1 MNGFPKSATAVLEP
15 SSGLAALVEVLGE
28 SGYAVVGPV
37 ARDGVISYDTV
48 HDGADLPTGVR
59 TEQSPGRFRLTTDGG
74 PTRFGWIPAADS
86 WRRWFFPP
94 EEELLRIRRTDGSFV
109 VTHPAPPAQPLALIG
124 ARDCEV
130 RGLAVLDRVLLDGE
144 HPDPRYAAR
153 REGAFIVA
161 VTCGEPAD
169 TCWCTSAGGGPR
181 PAAGFDIRLTEV
193 TGGAHRLVAEAG
205 TTRGADVLA
214 AVAERCA
221 APSAGERDV
230 ADAAEVAHQAADRI
244 RRPVDASALPDLLA
258 GTDLHPHW
266 DDVASRCLS
275 CANCTLVCPTCF
287 CVAIDDVTPL
297 TDDGSPAME
306 SVRRQ
311 QWASCFQ
318 LDHSNL
324 GGRPVRS
331 TTASRYRQWLTHKLS
346 TWQAQFGTSGCV
358 GCGRCTTWCPAGI
371 DLPVEAALLAV
382 PSEGDAV

>member
-59 TEQSPGRFRLTTDGG
+59 TEQAPGHFRLTTDGSG
-74 PTRFGWIPAADS
+74 TRFGWTPAADS
-86 WRRWFFPP
+86 WRRWFFPA

-109 VTHPAPPAQPLALIG
+109 VSRPEPPARPLALLG

-130 RGLAVLDRVLLDGE
+130 RGVAVLDRVLLEGE

-153 REGAFIVA
+153 RRDAFVVA
-161 VTCGEPAD
+161 VTCGVPAD
-169 TCWCTSAGGGPR
+169 TCWCTSAGGGPH
-181 PAAGFDIRLTEV
+181 PEAGFDIRLTEV
-193 TGGAHRLVAEAG
+193 PGDAHRLVAEAG
-205 TTRGADVLA
+205 TERGADVLA
-214 AVAERCA
+214 AVAARCA
-221 APSAGERDV
+221 APEAGDADLADCAAVAER
-230 ADAAEVAHQAADRI
+230 AAAGM
-244 RRPVDASALPDLLA
+244 RRPVDAATLPTLLA
-258 GTDLHPHW
+258 GADRHPHW
-266 DDVASRCLS
+266 DDVAARCLS

-287 CVAIDDVTPL
+287 CVTIDDVTPL
-297 TDDGSPAME
+297 TDDGSPATE

-331 TTASRYRQWLTHKLS
+331 TTASRYRQWLTHKLG

-382 PSEGDAV
+382 PSEGDVA